1 MEDWGFCLNK
11 EKGRGGRERS
21 VFCGRRRKKTE
32 EKKRRRERTENKN
45 GEFKF
50 NFDKF
55 TALLIVLFI

>member
-1 MEDWGFCLNK
+1 M
-11 EKGRGGRERS
+11 
-21 VFCGRRRKKTE
+21 FCGRRRKKTE

-55 TALLIVLFI
+55 TTLLIVLFI